1 MLWLSLE
8 LWKSSEKDLFG
19 IMIILVM
26 LVGTGVIIYILM
38 WFKDGP
44 NSSLSRS
51 RMDKMESLI
60 NQWEIKTV
68 ERRQSKYDDM
78 ITIPDQHLKP

>member
-26 LVGTGVIIYILM
+26 LVGTGTIIYILM

-44 NSSLSRS
+44 NSSPSRS